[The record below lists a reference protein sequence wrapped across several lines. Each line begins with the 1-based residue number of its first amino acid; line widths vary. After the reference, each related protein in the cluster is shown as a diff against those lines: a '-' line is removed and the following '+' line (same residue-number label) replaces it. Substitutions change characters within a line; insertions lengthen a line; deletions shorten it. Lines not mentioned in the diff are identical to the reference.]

1 MSEVIEVAIVINN
14 KLINY
19 NLGVISL
26 LINKFKKNEKL
37 NILFIKTNLFKDE
50 NMPSLFNLYK
60 KHLNIQNI
68 KSINI
73 LITNQ
78 KIKKIDKFLLK
89 RIRKLKFDILI
100 AREQQNLMPV
110 SDRLVASI
118 LRYNNIS
125 LLEDNLFG
133 YYIDKK
139 NNALIKS
146 YYIILAYINNIYFIL
161 NNLFIIKNSLNIC
174 RIFTP
179 EINTIRKIS
188 KNRKSVF
195 FHYKKILDK
204 ERIKFN
210 NIKNFNFNDN
220 IKALVLLDLY
230 HFKTKNFFSKKPSV
244 SEIQRG
250 IDIYFRILKK
260 IMTKF
265 KLNQNNIKIKFH
277 PMSDEYLLRNLKNS
291 VLGDFSLKDEY
302 KDLSLELIFNNFK
315 NLKFCFSIGSSSPI
329 FLEDLSRIKNYV
341 IKTNEIVNEPNY
353 IFLKRL
359 AMSNQLDSL
368 KI

>member
-1 MSEVIEVAIVINN
+1 MNEVIEVAVVINN

-19 NLGVISL
+19 NLGVISI
-26 LINKFKKNEKL
+26 LINKYKKNEKL
-37 NILFIKTNLFKDE
+37 NILFIKTNLLKDE

-60 KHLNIQNI
+60 KHLNILNI

-73 LITNQ
+73 IITNQ
-78 KIKKIDKFLLK
+78 KIKKIDKFLLQK
-89 RIRKLKFDILI
+89 IRKLKFDILI
-100 AREQQNLMPV
+100 AREQQNLIPV

-118 LRYNNIS
+118 LRYKNIS

-133 YYIDKK
+133 YYLDKK
-139 NNALIKS
+139 NNLLLKTT
-146 YYIILAYINNIYFIL
+146 YIILSYISNFYFIL
-161 NNLFIIKNSLNIC
+161 NNLYIIKNSFDLY
-174 RIFTP
+174 RIFSP
-179 EINTIRKIS
+179 EIHTIRKIS

-195 FHYKKILDK
+195 FYYKKILDK
-204 ERIKFN
+204 ERIIFN
-210 NIKNFNFNDN
+210 NKKNFNFNNN

-230 HFKTKNFFSKKPSV
+230 HFKTKNFFSNKPSV

-250 IDIYFRILKK
+250 IDIYYRILKK

-265 KLNQNNIKIKFH
+265 ELNKNSIKIKFH
-277 PMSDEYLLRNLKNS
+277 PMTDEYLYKNLKNS

-329 FLEDLSRIKNYV
+329 FLEDLSGIKNYL
-341 IKTNEIVNEPNY
+341 IKTNEIVKEPNY

-359 AMSNQLDSL
+359 AMSNQLDFL

>member
-26 LINKFKKNEKL
+26 LINKYKKNEKL

-118 LRYNNIS
+118 LRYKKIS

-146 YYIILAYINNIYFIL
+146 YYIILAYINNI
-161 NNLFIIKNSLNIC
+161 
-174 RIFTP
+174 
-179 EINTIRKIS
+179 
-188 KNRKSVF
+188 
-195 FHYKKILDK
+195 
-204 ERIKFN
+204 
-210 NIKNFNFNDN
+210 
-220 IKALVLLDLY
+220 
-230 HFKTKNFFSKKPSV
+230 
-244 SEIQRG
+244 
-250 IDIYFRILKK
+250 
-260 IMTKF
+260 
-265 KLNQNNIKIKFH
+265 
-277 PMSDEYLLRNLKNS
+277 
-291 VLGDFSLKDEY
+291 
-302 KDLSLELIFNNFK
+302 
-315 NLKFCFSIGSSSPI
+315 
-329 FLEDLSRIKNYV
+329 
-341 IKTNEIVNEPNY
+341 
-353 IFLKRL
+353 
-359 AMSNQLDSL
+359 
-368 KI
+368 